1 MVPFMKTSTW
11 RQVNSITHPKST
23 STYLCLSITTM
34 QDISWLSLNQVSWQ
48 RLGTVWL
55 KIHPGLVDTFLN
67 FLHKSLNHQTP
78 VTGTWLALE
87 RKVKVTF
94 WKVKTFF
101 PLLRYLPVL
110 LDLVMWVWTVKQ
122 HILQKQP
129 KMSLE
134 KVVNFFLAWHLL
146 STARHLSYLTAHL
159 HSQPSLINRLTC
171 LKG

>member
-1 MVPFMKTSTW
+1 MTTSQLHHSPKIHFNISMFVHHHHARYILIITQSSLLAKTLAKA
-11 RQVNSITHPKST
+11 I
-23 STYLCLSITTM
+23 
-34 QDISWLSLNQVSWQ
+34 
-48 RLGTVWL
+48 GTVWL

-87 RKVKVTF
+87 RKVKVTS
-94 WKVKTFF
+94 WKVKAFF
-101 PLLRYLPVL
+101 PLLRYLPI
-110 LDLVMWVWTVKQ
+110 VMVRFGSVSVNCETT
-122 HILQKQP
+122 QKQP